1 MKKRLLILA
10 IGSMCLSFAG
20 CSNSDNRSNGSK
32 SSSVEAD
39 SKVVTDVDSSDHDVT
54 TEENNLSNAD
64 MSKILLGGIGK
75 ILPDPSEYF
84 QGKLDGGDHGDSL
97 DMWIENTT
105 VDEFNTYM
113 DKCKEA
119 GFTKVDNSGAD
130 ESGILYWALPK
141 TRSTNL
147 LYSTIWLKKL
157 PRLVSKKSLNNLRKI
172 PPQLGNHRLSVSD
185 FLGYRSL
192 PCSYISR

>member
-1 MKKRLLILA
+1 MFMKKRLLILA

-130 ESGILYWALPK
+130 ESGILYWAFTEDQKYKLTLFYDMAEK
-141 TRSTNL
+141 TTEIGL
-147 LYSTIWLKKL
+147 EKVTE
-157 PRLVSKKSLNNLRKI
+157 
-172 PPQLGNHRLSVSD
+172 
-185 FLGYRSL
+185 
-192 PCSYISR
+192 